1 MIEPFQTTFAV
12 PMTCEGCVKSIS
24 SSLYNLEGINKVE
37 ANLKDQLVFIEG
49 TAPPSSIVSAIES
62 TGRDAILRGSGTTN
76 SSAVC
81 ILETHCTSVSDK
93 IRGLAR
99 MVQVSSN
106 MTLVDLTINGL
117 SPGKYVATIR
127 EAGDISRGA
136 ESTGGLW
143 EAVKTKVL
151 GSDAAAEPPKE
162 GRGILGSVNVD
173 EKGRGNVFL
182 DRPVAIWELI
192 GRSMVVSKTAEGP
205 FSRQDEN
212 TLVGVIA
219 RSAGVW
225 DNDKMVCSCSGKNV
239 WQERQEQVVKG
250 MA

>member
-1 MIEPFQTTFAV
+1 MRSCA
-12 PMTCEGCVKSIS
+12 
-24 SSLYNLEGINKVE
+24 E
-37 ANLKDQLVFIEG
+37 A
-49 TAPPSSIVSAIES
+49 APPTVCLALSPVRMYTTTTDCHPLSS
-62 TGRDAILRGSGTTN
+62 G
-76 SSAVC
+76 SAVC
-81 ILETHCTSVSDK
+81 ILETHSTTVVNK

-99 MVQVSSN
+99 MVQVSPN

-117 SPGKYVATIR
+117 SPGQYYATIR

-136 ESTGGLW
+136 ESTGGIW
-143 EAVKTKVL
+143 ESLKNKVL
-151 GSDAAAEPPKE
+151 GSDASAPAEKE
-162 GRGILGSVNVD
+162 SRGIFGTVD
-173 EKGRGNVFL
+173 VDNNGRGNVFL

-192 GRSMVVSKTAEGP
+192 GRSMVVSKSKEGP
-205 FSRQDEN
+205 FQREDEN

-239 WQERQEQVVKG
+239 WQERQEQVSHG

>member
-12 PMTCEGCVKSIS
+12 PMTCEGCVKDVSA
-24 SSLYNLEGINKVE
+24 SLKKLEGINKVE
-37 ANLKDQLVFIEG
+37 ANLRDQLVFIEG
-49 TAPPSSIVSAIES
+49 TAPPSSIVSAIQA
-62 TGRDAILRGSGTTN
+62 TGRDAILRGSGTSN

-81 ILETHCTSVSDK
+81 ILETHSNSVSNK

-117 SPGKYVATIR
+117 TPGKYYATVR
-127 EAGDISRGA
+127 DTGDISQGA
-136 ESTGGLW
+136 GSTGGIW
-143 EAVKTKVL
+143 EAVKAKVL
-151 GSDAAAEPPKE
+151 GSEPVKE
-162 GRGILGSVNVD
+162 PRGIFGSVEVND
-173 EKGRGNVFL
+173 KGRGNVFL
-182 DRPVAIWELI
+182 DRPVAVWEMI
-192 GRSMVVSKTAEGP
+192 GRSMVVSKSQEGP
-205 FSRQDEN
+205 FRQEDPD

-239 WQERQEQVVKG
+239 WQERQEQVAQG

>member
-12 PMTCEGCVKSIS
+12 PMTCESCVKDVTN
-24 SSLYNLEGINKVE
+24 SLYNVEGVKKVD
-37 ANLKDQLVFIEG
+37 ANLKDQLVLIEG
-49 TAPPSSIVSAIES
+49 TAPPSSIVTAIQA
-62 TGRDAILRGSGTTN
+62 TGRDAILRGSGTSN

-81 ILETHCTSVSDK
+81 ILETHSTTVPNK

-117 SPGKYVATIR
+117 APGKYWATVR
-127 EAGDISRGA
+127 EVGDISRGA
-136 ESTGGLW
+136 ESTGGIW
-143 EAVKTKVL
+143 EALKAKVM
-151 GSDAAAEPPKE
+151 GSEAPKE
-162 GRGILGSVNVD
+162 PRGVFGSVDVD
-173 EKGRGNVFL
+173 NKGRGNVFL

-192 GRSMVVSKTAEGP
+192 GRSMVVSKSQEGP
-205 FSRQDEN
+205 FQREDPD

-225 DNDKMVCSCSGKNV
+225 DNDKTVCSCSGKNV
-239 WQERQEQVVKG
+239 WQERQEQVSQG
-250 MA
+250 MM